1 MRRTARSWSNRKT
14 LSVSTKKEEG
24 PRGPFLFRQI
34 IVTGISKTIFSFLL
48 LAVFAATAN
57 AQEASSEERAEAIL
71 AAAIK
76 KIGGDRFLATG
87 NMFLIGRVSSI
98 QKGTTVAS
106 ESLTALIVYPHD
118 DRVETKSGKVKI
130 VRVTRENSGWYFD
143 GNVDAIFDM
152 GPDQF
157 ARALRARRG
166 SMDTLLRGFWRGKAK
181 LSYIGKRE
189 ATLGRRSDAIKLT
202 YEDGEEF
209 EFEFDHESLPFKA
222 ISRFKG
228 INDETLVEETRFAQ
242 YIEQNGI
249 RFPLVID
256 RIIDGNQ
263 VSRTNYDSFKFDV
276 RVSDSIFIKP
286 TDIKA
291 FKKDLRF

>member
-1 MRRTARSWSNRKT
+1 MSVVTAHSQ
-14 LSVSTKKEEG
+14 E
-24 PRGPFLFRQI
+24 
-34 IVTGISKTIFSFLL
+34 VTSD
-48 LAVFAATAN
+48 
-57 AQEASSEERAEAIL
+57 ERAEAIVT
-71 AAAIK
+71 AAVK
-76 KIGGDRFLATG
+76 RIGGERFLATKTL
-87 NMFLIGRVSSI
+87 FLTGRVSSI
-98 QKGTTVAS
+98 QKGSTVAS
-106 ESLTALIVYPHD
+106 ESLTAVFVYPYQ

-130 VRVTRENSGWYFD
+130 VRVSAETAGWYFD

-157 ARALRARRG
+157 TRVVRARRG

-189 ATLGRRSDAIKLT
+189 ASLGRRSDAVKLT
-202 YEDGEEF
+202 YDDGEEF

-228 INDETLVEETRFAQ
+228 INEETLVEEIRFAQ
-242 YIEQNGI
+242 YIEQDGI

-256 RIIDGNQ
+256 RLIDGNQ

-276 RVSDSIFIKP
+276 RVPASIFEKP
-286 TDIKA
+286 TDIRV
-291 FKKDLRF
+291 FKRDLKF